1 MKNKPTNFSKLIRVK
16 RREFNPAFGFKGE
29 FVEDEISM
37 TIGQFNNV
45 TGAQSY
51 IDSQKDNSTA
61 CPLTLTII
69 EDKDDIKDIIK
80 KTKE

>member
-1 MKNKPTNFSKLIRVK
+1 MKNKPTNYSKLVRVT

-37 TIGQFNNV
+37 TIGQFNAI

-51 IDSQKDNSTA
+51 IDSQKDKSSA
-61 CPLTLTII
+61 CPLTLTIV
-69 EDKDDIKDIIK
+69 EEKDDIKDIIK